1 MTLDYPILHEDGR
14 LLTRTVICINH
25 RDEVFVV
32 QTIYFNS
39 DSTITLE
46 TECTQN
52 HFGEV
57 VDKKTYGVEDVQQTD
72 MQKMWKKLTKK
83 CNELLH

>member
-1 MTLDYPILHEDGR
+1 VTLDYPILHEDGR
-14 LLTRTVICINH
+14 LLTRTVICITMKN
-25 RDEVFVV
+25 EIFVI

-57 VDKKTYGVEDVQQTD
+57 VDKVTLGVKDVQQTD
-72 MQKMWKKLTKK
+72 MQKMWKKLTGKH
-83 CNELLH
+83 N